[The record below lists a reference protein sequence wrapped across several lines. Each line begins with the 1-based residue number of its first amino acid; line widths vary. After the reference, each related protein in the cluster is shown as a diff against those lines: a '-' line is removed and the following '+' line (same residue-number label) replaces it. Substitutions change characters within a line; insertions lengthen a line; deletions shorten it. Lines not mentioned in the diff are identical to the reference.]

1 MEIVFRSDIGQ
12 KRSSNQDFAGAFEN
26 QGGIPLLIL
35 ADGMGGHQA
44 GDLASR
50 STVEDIGRLW
60 QATDLREE
68 ESTASWLVQTIQEE
82 NRVIYNKG
90 QEHMT
95 TTGMGTTIVAC
106 GVFDKSYTIAHVG
119 DSRAYLVREGQL
131 TQLTE
136 DHSLVNELVRQ
147 GEITKE
153 MAAVHPRRNVLTRSV
168 GMPGDVEV
176 DVTEIPAEAG
186 DILLIASDGL
196 TNMVPEADILTVLQ
210 NGQSLTH
217 RAEELVKR
225 ANDQGGVDNIT
236 VLLCERG
243 GHEA

>member
-26 QGGIPLLIL
+26 QAGIPLLIL

-60 QATDLREE
+60 EETDISEE
-68 ESTASWLVQTIQEE
+68 ESTASWLVRTIQEE
-82 NRVIYNKG
+82 NHVIYNKG
-90 QEHMT
+90 QEHMKT
-95 TTGMGTTIVAC
+95 SGMGTTIVAG
-106 GVFDKSYTIAHVG
+106 GVFATSYTIAHVG
-119 DSRAYLVREGQL
+119 DSRAYLLRDGQL

-136 DHSLVNELVRQ
+136 DHSLVNELVRP

-176 DVTEIPAEAG
+176 DVTEVQAAPK

-196 TNMVPEADILTVLQ
+196 TNMVPEADILAVLQ
-210 NGQSLTH
+210 NGQSLTQ

-225 ANDQGGVDNIT
+225 ANEQGGVDNIT

-243 GHEA
+243 GLEP

>member
-1 MEIVFRSDIGQ
+1 M
-12 KRSSNQDFAGAFEN
+12 
-26 QGGIPLLIL
+26 
-35 ADGMGGHQA
+35 
-44 GDLASR
+44 
-50 STVEDIGRLW
+50 
-60 QATDLREE
+60 
-68 ESTASWLVQTIQEE
+68 
-82 NRVIYNKG
+82 
-90 QEHMT
+90 
-95 TTGMGTTIVAC
+95 
-106 GVFDKSYTIAHVG
+106 G

-210 NGQSLTH
+210 NGQSLTQ